1 MIKTVEDYQKKLD
14 LLKKHDGFYYEFNKP
29 KISDAD
35 YDNLKKE
42 LLEFEEKNKE
52 FTFVSSKIGFAP
64 SKKFSK
70 VRHLE
75 KMLSLD
81 NAFVIEDVQNFF
93 KKIKN
98 YLNFDRNKKIS
109 LNAEPKID
117 GISASLT
124 YKSGVLIRG
133 LSRGDGEF
141 GEDITENLLT
151 IKNIPKKINQKTFP
165 KDFEIRG
172 EVYIGKK
179 DFEKIKDN
187 FANPRN
193 AAGGSLR
200 QKNSNNTAKIPLKF
214 FAYSTIQGNQK
225 NFKGQSEFLNFL
237 KTCGFET
244 NKLSKTLH
252 SIVEV
257 ENYYQ

>member
-1 MIKTVEDYQKKLD
+1 MIKAVEDYQSKLN
-14 LLKKHDGFYYEFNKP
+14 LLKKYDEFYYEFNKP
-29 KISDAD
+29 KVSDAD
-35 YDNLKKE
+35 YDNLKNE
-42 LLEFEEKNKE
+42 LLAFEKQNKR
-52 FTFVSSKIGFAP
+52 FTFVSNKVGFAP

-81 NAFVIEDVQNFF
+81 NAFAIEDVQNFL

-98 YLNFDRNKKIS
+98 YLNLDLDKKIS

-141 GEDITENLLT
+141 GENITENLLT
-151 IKNIPKKINQKTFP
+151 IKNIPKKINQKNFP
-165 KDFEIRG
+165 KDFEVRG

-179 DFEKIKDN
+179 RF
-187 FANPRN
+187 
-193 AAGGSLR
+193 
-200 QKNSNNTAKIPLKF
+200 
-214 FAYSTIQGNQK
+214 
-225 NFKGQSEFLNFL
+225 
-237 KTCGFET
+237 
-244 NKLSKTLH
+244 
-252 SIVEV
+252 
-257 ENYYQ
+257 

>member
-14 LLKKHDGFYYEFNKP
+14 LLKKHDGSYYELNKP

-52 FTFVSSKIGFAP
+52 FAFVSSKIGFAP

-98 YLNFDRNKKIS
+98 YLNFDHNKKI
-109 LNAEPKID
+109 
-117 GISASLT
+117 
-124 YKSGVLIRG
+124 
-133 LSRGDGEF
+133 F
-141 GEDITENLLT
+141 
-151 IKNIPKKINQKTFP
+151 
-165 KDFEIRG
+165 
-172 EVYIGKK
+172 
-179 DFEKIKDN
+179 
-187 FANPRN
+187 
-193 AAGGSLR
+193 
-200 QKNSNNTAKIPLKF
+200 
-214 FAYSTIQGNQK
+214 
-225 NFKGQSEFLNFL
+225 
-237 KTCGFET
+237 
-244 NKLSKTLH
+244 SKC
-252 SIVEV
+252 
-257 ENYYQ
+257 